1 MARDH
6 GVGTDAVAIAA
17 ALAQPWVDTV
27 LSGAVTPNQ
36 FRSNLDAAGLLLSQ
50 AEVES
55 LQPLATSPDVYWTAR
70 SALDWS

>member
-1 MARDH
+1 
-6 GVGTDAVAIAA
+6 
-17 ALAQPWVDTV
+17 
-27 LSGAVTPNQ
+27 VTPNQ